1 MVGKG
6 SGGKKVG
13 KSGEG
18 LIRVGRRVKKGK
30 G

>member
-1 MVGKG
+1 MVRG
-6 SGGKKVG
+6 GGKKVESG
-13 KSGEG
+13 KRGEG